1 MTLSKNI
8 ELSPNSR
15 RRRQGFDAFTT
26 VTVPR
31 TRLPETFGEELAELD
46 ELGIRSAAGFTEH
59 SKTSPGR
66 NSRCVKGTWWRDW
79 TKTYNAGLPVDAT
92 ELESPCQISWIQ
104 EPIALS
110 HCGQITWI
118 NSCCSLCS
126 Q

>member
-8 ELSPNSR
+8 ELSPNSAS
-15 RRRQGFDAFTT
+15 RRQGFDAFTT

-31 TRLPETFGEELAELD
+31 TRLPETFGEELAEL
-46 ELGIRSAAGFTEH
+46 GIRSAAGFTAFQDF
-59 SKTSPGR
+59 SWPCKR
-66 NSRCVKGTWWRDW
+66 NSRCVKGTWWSDW
-79 TKTYNAGLPVDAT
+79 TKTYNAGLPVDAA

-104 EPIALS
+104 EPIVLF
-110 HCGQITWI
+110 HCGRITWM